1 MKTKTK
7 KNLRTVSDKIKASLY
22 NYRPSDFFYDV
33 ESLSNIFTVSQVY
46 PKGPE
51 EYNGVVVSYIDD
63 GYTDINGVVHEKII
77 NSKDDLDFIK
87 SIIIKVND
95 AITEE
100 TPILFEDLSNYNP
113 SPNSTTE
120 LGLHTFM
127 KRFGVA
133 YRNQNVKNRGI
144 NVEYYP
150 TRETDNDLY
159 EHMLNTKINGA
170 QSKYD
175 VEPMKYFDENS
186 KQFLNYQYNQ
196 AAGYRFGYN
205 SFNYDMTILAHFF
218 DELPKSALG
227 SRPDSTNVDKNFLKI
242 GNQVSAF
249 KLRQFNN
256 VMFSKF
262 KKNMGQALVEQT
274 DEFGIPTRSYN
285 EGYAIKSQWQSTN
298 RFLDVAKFNE
308 KQSKISL
315 KRLSGFLGLPIIES
329 KLLNNSASFIGD
341 ITSQDEQT
349 GEEIV
354 IPALRVL
361 AELIAYNISDDLNT
375 QRLFEVDSYQSNFN
389 VKRALLEKYPQ
400 TVYMTNKKTGLPYTS
415 GSQNIKRN
423 RLTTDSTSAKFIENV
438 IAPDKP
444 LVDIPAISF
453 MYPSA
458 RKAKELGVPQTNIL
472 EDSMEWAK
480 KNVPNGEE
488 AFKPIYDYYK
498 AYEGRNANPTLHT
511 ATPLLSD
518 LDLSDMENVY
528 FYLDANGKRTASMTV
543 FTIGGIH
550 GAEVKLSKLQDD
562 EANAQRISDY
572 QKELEA
578 RFGSPEALY
587 AYKPETPNPETGRPY
602 RLGEVPITMDDGNV
616 VTAKMLLK
624 SGSSRKKATWKKIPE
639 PKLFGSAGLKDAY
652 RFTSS
657 GPAHHEDF
665 SSYYPALL
673 SNLEVFY
680 NAETGIDVYY
690 NIYKDRLALKGK
702 LKTTPKGTPEY
713 TRLDDTQTAY
723 KLLLNSASGAAD
735 PKSPDVSNNIRKN
748 NAIVS
753 MRIIGQLFAWRI
765 GQAEALAGGRV
776 PSVNTDGL
784 YIMGISKEKN
794 ETVLKEVTDGMLIK
808 VDPEEVTKFVSKDT
822 NNRLELYSNEETPTP
837 KNSYIEARGGILT
850 SHNGPG
856 VTSNV
861 DHPAAIDYA
870 LTQYLAFVDNAVDQ
884 DFNKELGML
893 ALQSIFVNY
902 SKEKAIQFYQW
913 ITASKP
919 STPNVVFQEE
929 VILKP
934 DDTYQIVGFKDLQ
947 HFNRVFLTIPE
958 DPNRLTLLSVAAAS
972 KLTDKEQKAVD
983 TQHAPIP
990 HDLTAFKIL
999 QTEDLLD
1006 TLTITPKDI
1015 KKATQT
1021 KVKKMPDMQNVTID
1035 NRDVY
1040 DIAQTNIIDNLDMNA
1055 YLRIL
1060 EDSFNTFK
1068 N

>member
-1 MKTKTK
+1 MTNKIK
-7 KNLRTVSDKIKASLY
+7 KNLRVVSDKIKESLY
-22 NYRPSDFFYDV
+22 KYKPSDLFYDV
-33 ESLSNIFTVSQVY
+33 ESLSNIFTISQVY

-51 EYNGVVVSYIDD
+51 EYHGIVVSYIDD
-63 GYTDINGVVHEKII
+63 GYVDHDGIKHDKII
-77 NSKDDLDFIK
+77 NSKADLDYIR
-87 SIIIKVND
+87 SIIIRTND

-100 TPILFEDLSNYNP
+100 TPIVFEDLSNYNP
-113 SPNSTTE
+113 GPNAITQ
-120 LGLHTFM
+120 LGLHDFL

-133 YRNQNVKNRGI
+133 YRNQNLQNRDI

-150 TRETDNDLY
+150 TRETDNDLF
-159 EHMLNTKINGA
+159 EEMMKTKINGV

-186 KQFLNYQYNQ
+186 RKFLNFQDNVQ
-196 AAGYRFGYN
+196 AGYRFGYN
-205 SFNYDMTILAHFF
+205 SFNYDMTILAHFI
-218 DELPKSALG
+218 DELPKVALG
-227 SRPDSTNVDKNFLKI
+227 SRPNPENVDMNFLEL
-242 GNQVSAF
+242 GNQISAF

-256 VMFSKF
+256 LMFSKF

-285 EGYAIKSQWQSTN
+285 EAYAIKSQWQSTN

-308 KQSKISL
+308 KQAKISL

-329 KLLNNSASFIGD
+329 KLLNNSASVIGD
-341 ITSQDEQT
+341 VETEDEKT
-349 GEEIV
+349 GETIIV
-354 IPALRVL
+354 PALKVL

-389 VKRALLEKYPQ
+389 VKRSLLEKYPQ
-400 TVYMTNKKTGLPYTS
+400 TVYMTNKKTGKPYTS

-423 RLTTDSTSAKFIENV
+423 RLSTDSTSAKFIENV
-438 IAPDKP
+438 IAPDNA
-444 LVDIPAISF
+444 LVDIPEISF

-498 AYEGRNANPTLHT
+498 AYEGRNANPTLKT

-518 LDLSDMENVY
+518 LDLTGMDNVY
-528 FYLDANGKRTASMTV
+528 FYRDSDGNPTSSISV

-550 GAEVKLSKLQDD
+550 GAEIKLSKFQND
-562 EANAQRISDY
+562 ELDAQKLMEY
-572 QKELEA
+572 QTELEA
-578 RFGSPEALY
+578 RFGTPEELY
-587 AYKPETPNPETGRPY
+587 SYRPEEPNPETGRPY
-602 RLGEVPITMDDGNV
+602 KLGEAPITMDDGNV
-616 VTAKMLLK
+616 ITAKMLLK
-624 SGSSRKKATWKKIPE
+624 SGSSRKKADWKNIPE
-639 PKLFGSAGLKDAY
+639 PKLFGSSGLKDAY

-680 NAETGIDVYY
+680 DEKTGIDVYY
-690 NIYKDRLALKGK
+690 NIYRDRLVLKAK

-723 KLLLNSASGAAD
+723 KLLLNAASGAAD

-748 NAIVS
+748 NAIIS

-765 GQAEALAGGRV
+765 GQAQALAGGRV

-784 YIMGISKEKN
+784 YIMGISKETNKR
-794 ETVLKEVTDGMLIK
+794 VLDEVTDGMLIK

-822 NNRLELYSNEETPTP
+822 NNRLELYSKEEIPTP
-837 KNSYIEARGGILT
+837 KNSYVAARGGILT

-856 VTSNV
+856 VVSNV

-870 LTQYLAFVDNAVDQ
+870 LTQYLAFVDNAVDN
-884 DFNKELGML
+884 DFDKTMGMY

-919 STPNVVFQEE
+919 STPNVVFQEN
-929 VILKP
+929 VMLNA
-934 DDTYQIVGFKDLQ
+934 DGTYQTIGFKDLQ
-947 HFNRVFLTIPE
+947 HFNRVFLTKPE
-958 DPNRLTLLSVAAAS
+958 NKDRLTILSVAAAS
-972 KLTDKEQKAVD
+972 KLTAKEQKAVD
-983 TQHAPIP
+983 SEHKPVP

-999 QTEDLLD
+999 QAEDLLN
-1006 TLTITPKDI
+1006 TLSPSPKDV

-1021 KVKKMPDMQNVTID
+1021 KVKKMPDMQNITID

-1040 DIAQTNIIDNLDMNA
+1040 DIAETDIIDKLDMNA